1 MESYD
6 KSALKIHTSS
16 TDKIGSKLLYEY
28 IVYKAKEKGIA
39 GVTVYRGI
47 MGYGL
52 SSKHI
57 SSSRYWELTEKL
69 PVLIEMIDETDSL
82 KEFYKFLEPDL
93 LNTRKGILVT
103 LEPVKIILHKPGKQI
118 L

>member
-1 MESYD
+1 MNSTD

-16 TDKIGSKLLYEY
+16 TDKLGTKLLYEA
-28 IVYKAKEKGIA
+28 IVFMAKERGIA

-52 SSKHI
+52 SSHI

-69 PVLIEMIDETDSL
+69 PVMIEIIDDTEIL
-82 KEFYKFLEPDL
+82 ENFFKFLEHYL
-93 LNTRKGILVT
+93 LKTRKGILIT
-103 LEPVKIILHKPGKQI
+103 LEPVKVLLHKSGEIPT
-118 L
+118 